1 MYHVLVVDDEPLMR
15 TYLSRCIPDCCS
27 DFDVPA
33 VSPDGIDAVKKL
45 GEMTFHVLITDIK
58 MPGMDGLEL
67 TSYVREHYPDI
78 IVVIISGYT
87 DFEYARKAIQYQVI
101 DYLVKPLVDSQL
113 IGVLKE
119 ISARLS
125 ASGNDDTRFS
135 KVYSPDNPAK
145 GSAVRAILDKDTG
158 TVRMMIDK
166 HQIEK
171 ELSRQ
176 YFCLMN
182 CRRVQTIEK
191 PSEFFQYKLFSEL
204 CELVEDDHM
213 IPIYTKDQF
222 SLIYLEGSTSKR
234 LQDRVAEISSKIIAL
249 HGENALS
256 VVASEPVDDPLL
268 LARSY
273 EEILK
278 DQTAVLIS
286 EKGIFFEW
294 QKELFSSR
302 YQTFQKCL
310 NQIIGSYKNGS
321 SEQVKIHLEIMLDNV
336 PISMNKYVFI
346 QLLAYLCEKVNIS
359 IPYQYY
365 AIHKD
370 EIRAN
375 TFKNLLTDAF
385 LQTMK
390 KKKQDFD
397 TPLIQQAVEFIKLHY
412 QENISLSDVARECN
426 VTSSYLSDLFHK
438 EMHLPYS
445 KYLTQL
451 RMEQAKLLLDTYDSI
466 KMYDVAQKIG
476 FTSSKHFIKVFKQFY
491 GISPALYQKTHVL
504 KE

>member
-1 MYHVLVVDDEPLMR
+1 
-15 TYLSRCIPDCCS
+15 
-27 DFDVPA
+27 
-33 VSPDGIDAVKKL
+33 
-45 GEMTFHVLITDIK
+45 
-58 MPGMDGLEL
+58 
-67 TSYVREHYPDI
+67 
-78 IVVIISGYT
+78 
-87 DFEYARKAIQYQVI
+87 
-101 DYLVKPLVDSQL
+101 
-113 IGVLKE
+113 
-119 ISARLS
+119 
-125 ASGNDDTRFS
+125 
-135 KVYSPDNPAK
+135 
-145 GSAVRAILDKDTG
+145 
-158 TVRMMIDK
+158 
-166 HQIEK
+166 
-171 ELSRQ
+171 
-176 YFCLMN
+176 
-182 CRRVQTIEK
+182 
-191 PSEFFQYKLFSEL
+191 
-204 CELVEDDHM
+204 
-213 IPIYTKDQF
+213 
-222 SLIYLEGSTSKR
+222 
-234 LQDRVAEISSKIIAL
+234 
-249 HGENALS
+249 
-256 VVASEPVDDPLL
+256 
-268 LARSY
+268 
-273 EEILK
+273 
-278 DQTAVLIS
+278 
-286 EKGIFFEW
+286 
-294 QKELFSSR
+294 
-302 YQTFQKCL
+302 
-310 NQIIGSYKNGS
+310 
-321 SEQVKIHLEIMLDNV
+321 
-336 PISMNKYVFI
+336 MNKYVFI

-491 GISPALYQKTHVL
+491 VISPALYQKTHVL